1 MKIGENKLLKINTF
15 DLLDTES
22 LEEYLSKKA
31 LEGWMISKVSKILL
45 TFEKTDPKPIKFFV
59 DITDRH
65 PLEIKYVPTKEYID
79 SAKEENLEHICGNDD
94 LQIFINRGS
103 KKRIEKKK
111 LKFSKVF
118 MAEFGILINIFL
130 IILLS
135 LLSYLSYTKFFILFI
150 SNKFFIIWTIAT
162 TIFILSS
169 LSFIILKFIKYK
181 KLVKEDNQSIEEEI
195 KNKPYGLLVKYAIFI
210 MIPYLVLV
218 AISIWCVQ
226 FDNSSNISKEEMP
239 LSLEDFNVDIQKG
252 RECTKSSSSSPFA
265 KYVEY
270 YDDTYK
276 ETVQKAYDEASN
288 SHYNEYSQEYT
299 ASILYSIFES
309 EYDKI
314 MNKALDSFLDEY
326 SDYDVYYKKLT
337 DKDELKNWGAKE
349 VYASDFMDARIVI
362 YDNRIIRISSELGY
376 NKENINMIKSK
387 IGAQK

>member
-22 LEEYLSKKA
+22 LEAYLSKKA

-103 KKRIEKKK
+103 PKRIKKKK

-135 LLSYLSYTKFFILFI
+135 LLNYLSSTKFFILFI
-150 SNKFFIIWTIAT
+150 SNKSFIIWTIAI
-162 TIFILSS
+162 TIFI
-169 LSFIILKFIKYK
+169 
-181 KLVKEDNQSIEEEI
+181 
-195 KNKPYGLLVKYAIFI
+195 
-210 MIPYLVLV
+210 MMPYLVLGY
-218 AISIWCVQ
+218 ISIGYLQ
-226 FDNSSNISKEEMP
+226 LDNSSNISKEEMP

-276 ETVQKAYDEASN
+276 ETIQKAYDEASN

-314 MNKALDSFLDEY
+314 MDKALDSFLDEY

-349 VYASDFMDARIVI
+349 VYASDFMDARIVV
-362 YDNRIIRISSELGY
+362 YDNRIITISSELGY
-376 NKENINMIKSK
+376 NKENINMIKRK